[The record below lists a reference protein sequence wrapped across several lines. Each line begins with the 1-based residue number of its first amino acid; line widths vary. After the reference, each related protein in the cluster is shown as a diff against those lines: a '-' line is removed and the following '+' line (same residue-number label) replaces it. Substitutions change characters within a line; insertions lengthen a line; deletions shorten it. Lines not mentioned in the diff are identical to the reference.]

1 MLGAPR
7 RVPCLLHEPRAEGL
21 RLQGVD
27 RDARGQAEH
36 RAVGV
41 DNVEAGRPQAGERRA
56 EPRDRA
62 RRLDARREP
71 RRSPG
76 NTHAA
81 AERQQRDEALLLP
94 RKLVGDAIPTDPE
107 PTEERD
113 ANRRGI
119 PARRRFVRRCTAR
132 PVGDPRVAGAR
143 VAGRFALAHR
153 NAGERGAQ
161 PVEQVVQATPGT
173 GAVVAGLA
181 VPQQLGCPGR
191 DRDVLTLPLQYVL
204 GNATRGHLGEA
215 RAVCMPAPRRPPRP
229 ARPEWGCPR
238 ACVLPG
244 GRYCPAYRSGVQSSP
259 CVASIGVR
267 TFAYWRIVTGKR
279 TSIARQAATTAWL

>member
-215 RAVCMPAPRRPPRP
+215 RAVACQRRVGLRDQLGLSGDVLGHACFLGDDTARRTGVASSPPRVS
-229 ARPEWGCPR
+229 PR
-238 ACVLPG
+238 SACVRSPTG
-244 GRYCPAYRSGVQSSP
+244 GS
-259 CVASIGVR
+259 
-267 TFAYWRIVTGKR
+267 
-279 TSIARQAATTAWL
+279 